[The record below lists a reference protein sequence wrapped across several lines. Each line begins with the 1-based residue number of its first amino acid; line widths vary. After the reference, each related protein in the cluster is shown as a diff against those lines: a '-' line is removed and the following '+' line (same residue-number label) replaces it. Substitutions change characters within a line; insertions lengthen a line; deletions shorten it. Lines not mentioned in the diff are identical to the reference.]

1 MVKDE
6 PKNDDNNGTGSV
18 RLDNAEVKSTPQV
31 QLPNLTGVTK
41 QISDDEPDF
50 MKYIRGVNMNHDD
63 RAYLQSH
70 FDEEEPNMEQ

>member
-6 PKNDDNNGTGSV
+6 PKTEGNNGTGSV
-18 RLDNAEVKSTPQV
+18 RLENAEVKATPQV
-31 QLPNLTGVTK
+31 RLPNQAGVNK

-63 RAYLQSH
+63 KAYL
-70 FDEEEPNMEQ
+70 